1 MTYSFKVFNLSRMVD
16 PSKIMLLSITIWA
29 RIRIR
34 NIHFTLFLSNTQ
46 AVCPVHTKYGTDHLE
61 TLMTKTF

>member
-1 MTYSFKVFNLSRMVD
+1 MTYSFKVFNLSRTQVKLCFC
-16 PSKIMLLSITIWA
+16 PLPYGLELELEIYIL
-29 RIRIR
+29 
-34 NIHFTLFLSNTQ
+34 HFFTQ